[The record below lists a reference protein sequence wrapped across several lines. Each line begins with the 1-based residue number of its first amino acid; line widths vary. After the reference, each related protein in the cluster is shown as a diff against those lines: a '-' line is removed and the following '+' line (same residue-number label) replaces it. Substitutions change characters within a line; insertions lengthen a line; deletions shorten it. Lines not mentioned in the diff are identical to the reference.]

1 MPSELFHQKSINDS
15 RQRESSKR
23 LSISNSNKTLMK
35 SFPAQKVFK
44 QRLHASMDVQR
55 DHMQNE
61 DPMALAADNEL
72 YTTLPDGVSINDLNL
87 EQLYGLLSS
96 ILTKQHILDIGTESS
111 PLLKSGRI
119 TGHLD
124 KNLSTEE
131 SQLSRVKLTETTA
144 ENEVQ
149 RKMNE
154 I

>member
-1 MPSELFHQKSINDS
+1 
-15 RQRESSKR
+15 
-23 LSISNSNKTLMK
+23 
-35 SFPAQKVFK
+35 
-44 QRLHASMDVQR
+44 MDAQR
-55 DHMQNE
+55 DHIQNE
-61 DPMALAADNEL
+61 DPMALAAEKEL
-72 YTTLPDGVSINDLNL
+72 YTTLPEGVSIDDLNL

-96 ILTKQHILDIGTESS
+96 ILTKQHILDIGTEGS

-131 SQLSRVKLTETTA
+131 SQPSRAKLTETTA

-154 I
+154 M